1 MVKNYSDLSTI
12 IASWTRKVSLSL
24 LIVISCI
31 NPSFAQVKNVEIIE
45 AIPERNESKVTLR
58 IKAYDQ
64 NNKPVRDLQK
74 ENFNLT
80 VCPPKTEPKTGECQ
94 TLNPIDINWKIP
106 LPEELPPAWVIVLL
120 DFSGSMKQLDSSGE
134 KTKLEGA
141 IAAIRKFNQDLADKG
156 ENTKISIVP
165 FGKGG
170 KNCPGNQVTKKEL
183 DNFVLAGNKKVEQSL
198 KKIESQLD
206 NLCAAT
212 DIYEPLRQA
221 VQFFGNSEDTRFN
234 PRPNSNLSQPRRSII
249 LLSDGYHS
257 IYGNR
262 ENEPELEAQDF
273 EKLVFM
279 LKSYPNITVHTLGY
293 GLTPQQLQ
301 QKYDLEELPT
311 IRDISVRGGKKSN
324 NYSELTELAA
334 EEFVDQKRLQQIAG
348 VTNGIAEFS
357 GNAEDISSSLTEF
370 LEALFDEYQIN
381 YIQPINADRGSL
393 HNVQVSLNLPN
404 ISVDS
409 EQQPYVFPWVSRS
422 LPFLTRFIIF
432 LFTLAVLL
440 GGGVIPFL
448 LWAKSIK
455 REYQ

>member
-1 MVKNYSDLSTI
+1 MSTI
-12 IASWTRKVSLSL
+12 IASWTHKVSFSL
-24 LIVISCI
+24 LIVISYI

-45 AIPERNESKVTLR
+45 AIPERNEGKVTLR

-64 NNKPVRDLQK
+64 NNKPVRELEK

-80 VCPPKTEPKTGECQ
+80 VCPPKTKPKTGKCQ

-170 KNCPGNQVTKKEL
+170 KNCSGNKVTKKEL
-183 DNFVLAGNKKVEQSL
+183 DNFVLAGNRKVEQSL
-198 KKIESQLD
+198 KKLENQLN

-221 VQFFGNSEDTRFN
+221 IQFFGNSEDTRFN

-257 IYGNR
+257 I
-262 ENEPELEAQDF
+262 
-273 EKLVFM
+273 
-279 LKSYPNITVHTLGY
+279 
-293 GLTPQQLQ
+293 
-301 QKYDLEELPT
+301 
-311 IRDISVRGGKKSN
+311 
-324 NYSELTELAA
+324 
-334 EEFVDQKRLQQIAG
+334 
-348 VTNGIAEFS
+348 
-357 GNAEDISSSLTEF
+357 
-370 LEALFDEYQIN
+370 
-381 YIQPINADRGSL
+381 
-393 HNVQVSLNLPN
+393 
-404 ISVDS
+404 
-409 EQQPYVFPWVSRS
+409 
-422 LPFLTRFIIF
+422 
-432 LFTLAVLL
+432 
-440 GGGVIPFL
+440 
-448 LWAKSIK
+448 
-455 REYQ
+455 